1 MKHFATVR
9 KLAGIAVFALPMIGL
24 HGCEQ
29 EPVDEPHGGGYVA
42 PQAQQSTST
51 TSTTGEPEPEAK
63 SYLGKAKQAAERV
76 IKEDVAEYNKKVEQ
90 AADDVFKK
98 GK

>member
-1 MKHFATVR
+1 MADRWFNRSFV
-9 KLAGIAVFALPMIGL
+9 AGIACVALLAAG
-24 HGCEQ
+24 GCEQ

-42 PQAQQSTST
+42 PQAGSSQAASDGSAQ
-51 TSTTGEPEPEAK
+51 PEPEAK

>member
-1 MKHFATVR
+1 MMQIATVR
-9 KLAGIAVFALPMIGL
+9 KMVGIAAVALAAGGL
-24 HGCEQ
+24 QGCEQ

-51 TSTTGEPEPEAK
+51 ASTTGEPEPEAK

>member
-1 MKHFATVR
+1 MMDRKIVRSFLVGFAFVAA
-9 KLAGIAVFALPMIGL
+9 LAQA
-24 HGCEQ
+24 GCEQ

-42 PQAQQSTST
+42 PQAQKPAASEST
-51 TSTTGEPEPEAK
+51 TETAEPGAK

-76 IKEDVAEYNKKVEQ
+76 INEDVAEYNKKVEQ

>member
-1 MKHFATVR
+1 MSDRAPNRPTI
-9 KLAGIAVFALPMIGL
+9 AGIACLALVATL
-24 HGCEQ
+24 GCEQ
-29 EPVDEPHGGGYVA
+29 EPVDEPRGGGYVA
-42 PQAQQSTST
+42 PQAQNAQGSADGSNQAD
-51 TSTTGEPEPEAK
+51 PEAK

-98 GK
+98 NN

>member
-1 MKHFATVR
+1 MADRRFIR
-9 KLAGIAVFALPMIGL
+9 SFLAGIACVTAVAGV
-24 HGCEQ
+24 GCEQ
-29 EPVDEPHGGGYVA
+29 ESADEPHGGGYVA
-42 PQAQQSTST
+42 PQAQTSQTNADGSTQA
-51 TSTTGEPEPEAK
+51 EPGAK

-98 GK
+98 P